1 MSISEFSVLAQHS
14 TDTSRVPVVILWG
27 CSRKVE
33 IFLSISL
40 APKLVISMSLNI
52 IVINTHPT
60 PKNSNLTLLSIVI
73 KATKTYLSRL
83 KPRTDFRDCG
93 LCLYSRLFETNNF
106 CLRAVPPSCFVSE
119 QLEPTLPEIKLR
131 TFMRSFYHLLLLSRN

>member
-1 MSISEFSVLAQHS
+1 
-14 TDTSRVPVVILWG
+14 
-27 CSRKVE
+27 
-33 IFLSISL
+33 
-40 APKLVISMSLNI
+40 
-52 IVINTHPT
+52 
-60 PKNSNLTLLSIVI
+60 
-73 KATKTYLSRL
+73 
-83 KPRTDFRDCG
+83 